1 MYRQRPAAQALLL
14 QHYLQCS
21 NVNSTSNN
29 SSSGSLITSSFC
41 FVKTKNQSHMTFER
55 PHIQS
60 SGALRLS
67 SQHSSTDTG
76 VPPHGCL
83 LPKAGPGS
91 ARMRAASCT
100 PSDSHFRGKRELG
113 HVVVHCG
120 LSSTQSN
127 PVSTVTANMVAFC
140 CRSEMLTRQTHKGLT
155 ACPCQ
160 CHYTSRP
167 LMKH

>member
-21 NVNSTSNN
+21 NVNSTINN

-127 PVSTVTANMVAFC
+127 PVSTDC
-140 CRSEMLTRQTHKGLT
+140 KHGCLLLSE
-155 ACPCQ
+155 
-160 CHYTSRP
+160 
-167 LMKH
+167 